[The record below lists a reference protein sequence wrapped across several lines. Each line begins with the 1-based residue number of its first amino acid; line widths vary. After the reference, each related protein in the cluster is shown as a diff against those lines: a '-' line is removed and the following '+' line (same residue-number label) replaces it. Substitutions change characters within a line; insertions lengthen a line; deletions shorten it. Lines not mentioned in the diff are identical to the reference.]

1 MFELFKSALYI
12 ILATYI
18 FMGATEFTL
27 RGYRHHKDKIWLTGI
42 MFSILALISLKLFF
56 SAHILLMVASAF
68 QDVPINLFE
77 LSIIEIVSFLAGFVI
92 YAHHPVPIRKIVRW
106 IHRNKKK

>member
-1 MFELFKSALYI
+1 MISLFKSALYI
-12 ILATYI
+12 IIATYI

-42 MFSILALISLKLFF
+42 VFSILVFISFKLFF
-56 SAHILLMVASAF
+56 SANMSFVTYAVF
-68 QDVPINLFE
+68 DNLAVNRFE
-77 LSIIEIVSFLAGFVI
+77 LDIMEIASFLAGFVI
-92 YAHHPVPIRKIVRW
+92 YAHHPVPIRKIVKW

>member
-1 MFELFKSALYI
+1 MFDLLKSALYI
-12 ILATYI
+12 IIATYI

-42 MFSILALISLKLFF
+42 IFAILAFIALKLFF
-56 SAHILLMVASAF
+56 SANMLLIVSAVF
-68 QDVPINLFE
+68 QDIAINTFE
-77 LSIIEIVSFLAGFVI
+77 IAIIEVASFLAGFII
-92 YAHHPVPIRKIVRW
+92 YAHYPVPIRKIVKW

>member
-1 MFELFKSALYI
+1 MFELFKSAFYI
-12 ILATYI
+12 IIATYI

-42 MFSILALISLKLFF
+42 VFSILASISLELFF
-56 SAHILLMVASAF
+56 SANMTLLVAFAF
-68 QDVPINLFE
+68 KDVAINLFE
-77 LSIIEIVSFLAGFVI
+77 LAIIEIASFLAGFVI
-92 YAHHPVPIRKIVRW
+92 YAHHPVPIRKIVKW